1 MAKSDRYLEHLA
13 GVPMFEACS
22 RRELEAIGRL
32 AENYRVPA
40 GMELVHEGRREAE
53 FFVIVDGSA
62 TVTRKG
68 KKIATLGAGDYFGEL
83 AVLVPGPRNATV
95 TVTEPTEVLGIS
107 SREFWGLVMEVPA
120 IMNKVLVGTA
130 RRLHAADNRDI
141 R

>member
-1 MAKSDRYLEHLA
+1 MAKNDQYLKHLA
-13 GVPMFEACS
+13 AVPLFEACS

-32 AENYRVPA
+32 AENYRVPP
-40 GMELVHEGRREAE
+40 GTDLVHEGRREAE
-53 FFVIVDGSA
+53 FFLIVDGSA
-62 TVTRKG
+62 NVSRKG

-83 AVLVPGPRNATV
+83 AVLMPGPRNATV
-95 TVTEPTEVLGIS
+95 TAPEPTEVLGIS
-107 SREFWGLVMEVPA
+107 SREFWGLLNEVPA